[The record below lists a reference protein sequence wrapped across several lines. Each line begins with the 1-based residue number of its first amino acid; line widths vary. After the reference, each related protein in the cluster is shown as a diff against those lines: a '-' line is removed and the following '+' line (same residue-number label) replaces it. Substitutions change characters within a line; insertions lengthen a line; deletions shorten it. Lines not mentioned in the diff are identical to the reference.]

1 MGKKSMKELKTE
13 MEWQSGEEEE
23 TLVKKSKIQR
33 QTSVFQNVK
42 IYTLDRT
49 VMIQWIMNRRMK

>member
-1 MGKKSMKELKTE
+1 

-49 VMIQWIMNRRMK
+49 VMLQWIMNRRMK